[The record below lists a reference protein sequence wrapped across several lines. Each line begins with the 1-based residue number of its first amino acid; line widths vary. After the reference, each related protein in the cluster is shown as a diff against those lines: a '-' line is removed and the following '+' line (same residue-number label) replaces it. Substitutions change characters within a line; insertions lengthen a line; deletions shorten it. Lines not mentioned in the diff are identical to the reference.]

1 MKASGDRHTVTDEV
15 RYPMPIMIIQT
26 PEGMMAAS
34 PGDWIIGSALGGFYP
49 YKPDIA
55 GATREPAE
63 TTNHG

>member
-1 MKASGDRHTVTDEV
+1 
-15 RYPMPIMIIQT
+15 MPIMIIQT